1 MDAKHYQF
9 GHFVL
14 EPDRNRLI
22 AEGKLVTLPEKN
34 LQLLKLLVEASP
46 EPLSKQQLHD
56 ALWPDTVV
64 SDWSL
69 SRLVSDTRIAIGD
82 DGEHQS
88 VIKTARGI
96 GFYIPDVEVVETST
110 PARIV
115 HLWKTQGI
123 WIVALLLAVSGLVY
137 WYHQHQRTQLVESVN
152 RIAQHQEYGF
162 TAFIAQAKRRN
173 QLVEMIEQRLGIE
186 RTRQFELFFRHVAKD
201 MNEEERFICQQMRAY
216 SDSGIYTNNLAV
228 LNELEAN
235 PALFDEIPLAFQL
248 AKHLRVWID
257 KYRTVF
263 TERQDMCLVYVGV
276 EDGVPYPSEVD
287 DQIKQ
292 WLAQNQTQ

>member
-1 MDAKHYQF
+1 MDPKHYQF
-9 GHFVL
+9 SGFVL
-14 EPDRNRLI
+14 DTENNVLLRDNAALD
-22 AEGKLVTLPEKN
+22 LPEKS
-34 LQLLKLLVEASP
+34 LQLLKLLAESSP
-46 EPLSKQQLHD
+46 EPLSKKVLHD

-69 SRLVSDTRIAIGD
+69 SRLVSDTRIALGD
-82 DGEHQS
+82 DGEHQTI
-88 VIKTARGI
+88 IKTARGV
-96 GFYIPDVEVVETST
+96 GFCIPKVDLAETDTTAQTNRNANVRLLSVLVSIFVLLGAWYVV
-110 PARIV
+110 
-115 HLWKTQGI
+115 
-123 WIVALLLAVSGLVY
+123 
-137 WYHQHQRTQLVESVN
+137 HQYQRSQLVDAVN
-152 RIAQHQEYGF
+152 RIAQHQEYAF

-186 RTRQFELFFRHVAKD
+186 RTRQFELFFRHVAAD
-201 MNEEERFICQQMRAY
+201 MNEEEVFVCQQMRAY

-235 PALFDEIPLAFQL
+235 PVLFEEIPLAFQL

-263 TERQDMCLVYVGV
+263 SERSDMCLVYVGV

-287 DQIKQ
+287 DQIKD
-292 WLAQNQTQ
+292 WLAQNQPQ